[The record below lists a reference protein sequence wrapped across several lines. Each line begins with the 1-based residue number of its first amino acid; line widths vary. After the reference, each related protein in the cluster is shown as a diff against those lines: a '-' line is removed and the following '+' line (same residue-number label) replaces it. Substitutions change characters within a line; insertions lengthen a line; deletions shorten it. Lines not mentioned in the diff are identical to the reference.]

1 MSAENLKQQIEFI
14 NELDKLKSVYRQT
27 MVKSE
32 NSRQENSAEHSWHI
46 AMMATLL
53 VDYVSKPVDIHR
65 VTIMLLIHD
74 IVEIDAGDAF
84 VFDANQVAGQE
95 DKEIKAAERLFGLLP
110 ECQRDYVM
118 ALWQE
123 FEALETHDAR
133 FAKAMDCML
142 PLLQNM
148 DNNGGSW
155 SKHSISRAQVLK
167 RNQYLESVAPELHE
181 YALSQIDL
189 AVEKGW
195 LKP

>member
-1 MSAENLKQQIEFI
+1 MSADNLKQQIEFI

-53 VDYVSKPVDIHR
+53 VDYVAKPVDIHR
-65 VTIMLLIHD
+65 VVTMLLIHD

-84 VFDANQVAGQE
+84 VFDAVQVAGQE
-95 DKEIKAAERLFGLLP
+95 GKEIKAAERLFGLLP
-110 ECQRDYVM
+110 GCQRDYVM

-123 FEALETHDAR
+123 FETLETDDAR

-142 PLLQNM
+142 PITAEH
-148 DNNGGSW
+148 G
-155 SKHSISRAQVLK
+155 
-167 RNQYLESVAPELHE
+167 
-181 YALSQIDL
+181 
-189 AVEKGW
+189 
-195 LKP
+195 